1 MQGATDTIDYVATDT
16 WGNTSTRHPHR
27 FSSLRR
33 FQASLFRGLPPG
45 GRRETGIE
53 PASKASSFSFYFFE
67 SRPGCV
73 GGGVTGTTLLPTG
86 TSFRT
91 IGSHSPTHIFTFLT
105 VPTSSQPGSS
115 VGGFAS
121 TAPNALVE
129 KTSATV
135 TRTYFISTLHASY
148 IRTNKS
154 ASKFSAM
161 TNRFLLTGLVMVCIV
176 FLFEVGELRTT
187 MASFVR
193 SKKLHRQ
200 WNFF

>member
-1 MQGATDTIDYVATDT
+1 MPPPLPRQ
-16 WGNTSTRHPHR
+16 

-33 FQASLFRGLPPG
+33 FQAGLFRGLPPG
-45 GRRETGIE
+45 ARRKTGID
-53 PASKASSFSFYFFE
+53 PASKAGSFRFYFFE
-67 SRPGCV
+67 VSPGCV
-73 GGGVTGTTLLPTG
+73 GGGATGTTLLPTG
-86 TSFRT
+86 TPFRT
-91 IGSHSPTHIFTFLT
+91 DGSHSPAHIFTFLT

-115 VGGFAS
+115 VGGLAS

-135 TRTYFISTLHASY
+135 TRTYFILTLHASY
-148 IRTNKS
+148 IRTDKS
-154 ASKFSAM
+154 ASKFAAM
-161 TNRFLLTGLVMVCIV
+161 TTRFLLTGLVLVCIV

-193 SKKLHRQ
+193 SKKLHSQ